1 MGVEFQTDEHAQP
14 VFIDDRSREEI
25 RVGDPV
31 LFRGDGRAETWRFF
45 ALNAGAGM
53 VTLCAVDNADTAM
66 TVPVDLTSGRIGR
79 AGDVG

>member
-1 MGVEFQTDEHAQP
+1 MFQTDERAHP
-14 VFIDDRSREEI
+14 VFIDDRSRQEI

-31 LFRGDGRAETWRFF
+31 VFRGGGRAETWRFH

-53 VTLCAVDNADTAM
+53 VTLCAVDNPTTAM
-66 TVPVDLTSGRIGR
+66 TVPVDLTSGRIER